1 MPTLSEARLE
11 GRAAIVTGAAQGI
24 GARYAAAL
32 AAAGAAVACCDVL
45 DAEPVAA
52 RIRDAGGRAIALRV
66 DVTSPESTRA
76 MAAATLEAFGR
87 IDVLVNNAGLFA
99 NLAMKPFD
107 QIDAAEWDRVMAVNL
122 RGPFLAIQA
131 VAPHMRARR
140 TADTPHAIVGK
151 VVNVASGSALRGN
164 PDRAHYVASKA
175 GLIGLTRSLARA
187 LGPDGICVNALLP
200 GITASDT
207 ALAAYPGAHFERSVA
222 NRALKRVGEP
232 SDLIGALRFLCG
244 PESDFITGQSLVV
257 DGGNHML

>member
-66 DVTSPESTRA
+66 DVTSQESARA

-107 QIDAAEWDRVMAVNL
+107 QIDAAEWDRVMAVNV
-122 RGPFLAIQA
+122 RGSFECAKA
-131 VAPHMRARR
+131 VAPQMRAQGYGK
-140 TADTPHAIVGK
+140 IVNIG
-151 VVNVASGSALRGN
+151 SGTVFKGAPMLL
-164 PDRAHYVASKA
+164 HYVTSKGAVTAMTRALARELGDA
-175 GLIGLTRSLARA
+175 GIRVNTLSPGLTASENTLANPAWQGAVSANNIASRA
-187 LGPDGICVNALLP
+187 I
-200 GITASDT
+200 
-207 ALAAYPGAHFERSVA
+207 
-222 NRALKRVGEP
+222 KREVTPE
-232 SDLIGALRFLCG
+232 DLCG
-244 PESDFITGQSLVV
+244 TLVYLASAESDFVTGQVIVV
-257 DGGNHML
+257 DGGSVMH